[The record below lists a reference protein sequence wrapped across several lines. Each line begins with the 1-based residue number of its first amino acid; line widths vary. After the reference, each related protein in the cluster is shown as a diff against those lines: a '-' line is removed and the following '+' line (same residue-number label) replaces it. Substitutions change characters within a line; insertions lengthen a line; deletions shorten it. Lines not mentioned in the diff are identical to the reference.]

1 MKRTIPINT
10 DRGGQ
15 SKTIKADYY
24 KMGWTNFTR
33 ELLGYRDGF
42 AATAIM
48 EIYEERNL
56 GCEKPAKELREG

>member
-1 MKRTIPINT
+1 MKKRAIPINT

-48 EIYEERNL
+48 EVYENTDDPIPPRMV
-56 GCEKPAKELREG
+56 